1 MRLSLRCVLLFTLS
15 VIPALAI
22 CASPLEDD
30 PRLQSPIN
38 LRATM
43 LPIPQILREIGKQTE
58 APLECTK
65 SISEDK
71 MTVLVRDCP
80 AWKVLEKMAEV
91 MGYSWES
98 TRTGYRLTQSARS
111 VQEEA
116 QALLEEQSALRE
128 EVQRFIGD
136 VMLIAQRDYAEIVRE
151 YVQLDK
157 ETMSLWKHSQE
168 VPEELSRRRNQ
179 LHNVAQPQ
187 RYLFARLCQRLSPQ
201 DWQRFWNG
209 EVLLA
214 STMRGE
220 QWLPITENIPAWR
233 EAREELS
240 NYILSQMF
248 HSDGTPV
255 LREGQRYTLPEVSP
269 STQYLFAFY
278 LDRETGRIRTNLLF
292 SEDGSRYLGDQM
304 DVFRSELGR
313 EPVRSGAL
321 WRRWDGWQ
329 TPEDVRKTSPL
340 CQKPIQSREGKE
352 ESSTKPLPFV
362 DSRKTMADYLQWL
375 FEHAQVNIVADA
387 FRYPVGGGQM
397 PVAREE
403 KTVGEWI
410 SRLAKDADSAYL
422 FGWWRVEDDF
432 LMFRHRRYWWLRHSE
447 PSESLLKT
455 LEERYAKRSITLDD
469 YARLAKSL
477 TPAQEGRLQRGL
489 LVAQFDVA
497 PFGEITE
504 SNVPALRFWGSLSP
518 VQQRNVLS
526 GKPLRVDTLPP
537 MVQQLFWQAVGYGL
551 VNASQILALA
561 EPTSSFPLVS
571 ASFTQGTKYHFAGK
585 GWSGEADSIEQFWNE
600 RAPLATAMTGSFSP
614 PTSITKFLN
623 RSYQLDFAF
632 SPTGVVRYY
641 IRVRVHEEKKQD
653 EAR

>member
-1 MRLSLRCVLLFTLS
+1 MRLWLRCVLLITLGA
-15 VIPALAI
+15 IPALAV
-22 CASPLEDD
+22 CASPLEEDS
-30 PRLQSPIN
+30 RLQLPIT
-38 LRATM
+38 LRAKM
-43 LPIPQILREIGKQTE
+43 LPIPQILREIGTQTQV
-58 APLECTK
+58 PLECTK

-71 MTVLVRDCP
+71 MTVLVRDRP

-91 MGYSWES
+91 TGYSWEKVKA
-98 TRTGYRLTQSARS
+98 GYRLTQSARS
-111 VQEEA
+111 AQEEA

-128 EVQRFIGD
+128 EVQQFIRD
-136 VMLIAQRDYAEIVRE
+136 AMLMAQRDYPEIVRE

-157 ETMSLWKHSQE
+157 EMISLWKRSQE
-168 VPEELSRRRNQ
+168 VSEELTQRRNL

-214 STMRGE
+214 STMQGE
-220 QWLPITENIPAWR
+220 QWLPITENIPSWR

-240 NYILSQMF
+240 NHTLSQLF
-248 HSDGTPV
+248 YSDGTPQ

-278 LDRETGRIRTNLLF
+278 MDWEMGRIRTNLLYT
-292 SEDGSRYLGDQM
+292 EDGSRYAGDQM
-304 DVFRSELGR
+304 DVFWSELER
-313 EPVRSGAL
+313 EQVRSGAL
-321 WRRWDGWQ
+321 WRRWEGWQ
-329 TPEDVRKTSPL
+329 TPEEVRKDAPL
-340 CQKPIQSREGKE
+340 CQKSIGRQEGKKD
-352 ESSTKPLPFV
+352 SSPKPLPFV

-397 PVAREE
+397 PVAGGE

-432 LMFRHRRYWWLRHSE
+432 LLFRHHRYWWLRQSE

-477 TPAQEGRLQRGL
+477 TPTQEGRLKRGL
-489 LVAQFDVA
+489 LVAQFDA
-497 PFGEITE
+497 TPFGEIPE
-504 SNVPALRFWGSLSP
+504 SNLPALRFWGSLSP

-537 MVQQLFWQAVGYGL
+537 AVQQLFWQAVGYGL
-551 VNASQILALA
+551 VNASQILAPA
-561 EPTSSFPLVS
+561 EPASSFPQVN
-571 ASFTQGTKYHFAGK
+571 ASFTQGRKYRFTGK
-585 GWSGEADSIEQFWNE
+585 GWSSEADSIEQFWNE
-600 RAPLATAMTGSFSP
+600 HAPLTTAMMGSFSP
-614 PTSITKFLN
+614 PTSIMKFLSM
-623 RSYQLDFAF
+623 SYDLDFVF
-632 SPTGVVRYY
+632 SPTSVVRYH
-641 IRVRVHEEKKQD
+641 IRVRVHEEERD
-653 EAR
+653 EVR